1 MRPLA
6 SFLCMVIT
14 MIVVF
19 GLVSE
24 FPDKRWIAG
33 LSGLGV
39 TLLTLYASEI
49 CSALKKRNE

>member
-1 MRPLA
+1 
-6 SFLCMVIT
+6 MVIT